1 MKKIRFFD
9 TTLRDGEQTAGVRI
23 SSDGKV
29 DIARQLEKY
38 GIDVIEAG
46 FPAASA
52 SEAATVAKIA
62 AALRR
67 SAVCALCR
75 ADRADIDAAYN
86 AVKGAVRPVLHIFIA
101 TSELHMTYKLKKTPS
116 EVLAAIKDS
125 ISYAASLCPEVE
137 FSAEDATRSDREFL
151 LKAVNTAIEA
161 GATVIN
167 LPDTVG
173 YALPYEYADL
183 FNFIVNNAKTND
195 KVIFSAHCHNDLGLA
210 TANSLAA
217 ATHGAT
223 QIEGT
228 INGVG
233 ERAGNAPLE
242 EIIMAIET
250 RGEVLGLSHSVNIA
264 ETAKTSKLVSSLTG
278 VSVPVGKAIVGKNAY
293 LHQSGVHQH
302 GVLCNPLTYQIISPE
317 KLGFSSVGMPL
328 GKLSGRHAFAD
339 KLTALG
345 FEFAD
350 DAVSAMF
357 TTFKRLADKK
367 TDVTDDD
374 VLAIVGDYL
383 DSLTGAYKLDTF
395 QIQSGNHIQSTAMI
409 TLRRTADDAT
419 LSEAALGQGPIDA
432 AFNAIDRIVGKT
444 NIKLE
449 SYNIKAVTEGADALG
464 EVSVKIRVEDKS
476 FAGRGVSSDIIKA
489 SIKAYINAV
498 NKLLFVGE

>member
-23 SSDGKV
+23 SSDGKL
-29 DIARQLEKY
+29 DIAKQLEKY

-52 SEAATVAKIA
+52 SEAATVSKIA
-62 AALRR
+62 SALKK

-75 ADRADIDAAYN
+75 ADRSDIDIAYN
-86 AVKGAVRPVLHIFIA
+86 AIKHAVRPVIHIFIA
-101 TSELHMTYKLKKTPS
+101 TSELHMREKLKKTPD
-116 EVLAAIKDS
+116 EVLSAIKDS
-125 ISYAASLCPEVE
+125 IGYASSLCSDVE

-151 LKAVNTAIEA
+151 LKAVNAAIDA

-173 YALPYEYADL
+173 YSLPEEYAEM
-183 FNFIVNNAKTND
+183 FEFITKNANRRD
-195 KVIFSAHCHNDLGLA
+195 GVIFSAHCHNDLGLA
-210 TANSLAA
+210 TANSVAA
-217 ATHGAT
+217 ALSGAT

-228 INGVG
+228 VNGVG
-233 ERAGNAPLE
+233 ERAGNAALE
-242 EIIMAIET
+242 EIIMTIET
-250 RGEVLGLSHSVNIA
+250 RGEALGLSHSVNIS
-264 ETAKTSKLVSSLTG
+264 EIAKTSKLVSSLTG
-278 VSVPVGKAIVGKNAY
+278 ISIPVGKAIVGKNAF

-317 KLGFSSVGMPL
+317 KIGFSSVGMPL
-328 GKLSGRHAFAD
+328 GKLSGRHAFAE
-339 KLTALG
+339 KLAALG
-345 FEFAD
+345 YDFAD
-350 DAVSAMF
+350 DAISTMF

-374 VLAIVGDYL
+374 VSAIVGDYL
-383 DSLTGAYKLDTF
+383 DSLTGTYKLDTF

-409 TLRRTADDAT
+409 TLRRTSDDVT
-419 LSEAALGQGPIDA
+419 ISEAALGQGPIDA
-432 AFNAIDRIVGKT
+432 AFNAVDRIVGRQ

-464 EVSVKIRVEDKS
+464 EVTVKIRSDDKS

-489 SIKAYINAV
+489 SIKAYLNAV
-498 NKLLFVGE
+498 NKLLFFNE